1 MSEKEMAEEGF
12 QGFHLVLSI
21 LRRSIWKEIIPLG
34 LLYPHTLQL
43 KLVSSESVSMT
54 GMKVKKG

>member
-1 MSEKEMAEEGF
+1 MSEKEMAEEEF

-21 LRRSIWKEIIPLG
+21 LRRSIWKKTIHLG
-34 LLYPHTLQL
+34 LLYPPTLQL

-54 GMKVKKG
+54 GMKAKKG